1 MSRRRN
7 AAGDSPSAELTRRS
21 KWKRLRYARRA
32 SSSPLVRPSTL
43 SRMTSMNVLSRSLV
57 MPRMMRRS
65 RWTRL
70 TAVAEVAAME
80 KRDRW
85 AEWILDRRFGGDP
98 AAAEAT
104 LRKLGVVR
112 DRVLDRAGIGE
123 SDVVLDV
130 GAGDGLIAFGALARG
145 DRRCEFVQAPAEDL
159 APIADESVDVV
170 TTRSVI
176 IYVEDKRRAF
186 AEFFRVLRRGGR
198 LSMFEPINRFG
209 YPEPDGTWMGIEVG
223 PVWELAR
230 RVRDRYNEMAGD
242 EGPMLDFDERDL
254 LELAHGAGFE
264 RADVL
269 LEARIERGALW
280 DAEPPTFDRLLNSA
294 PNPNAP
300 TFAEVLDAEL
310 DEEERERFLAY
321 VRPRYEAGE
330 TVGRSAVAYLRATKR
345 NGSSTRP

>member
-1 MSRRRN
+1 M
-7 AAGDSPSAELTRRS
+7 G
-21 KWKRLRYARRA
+21 
-32 SSSPLVRPSTL
+32 
-43 SRMTSMNVLSRSLV
+43 
-57 MPRMMRRS
+57 
-65 RWTRL
+65 
-70 TAVAEVAAME
+70 
-80 KRDRW
+80 RDRW
-85 AEWILDRRFGGDP
+85 AEWILSRRFGGDA

-104 LRKLGVVR
+104 LRNLGVVR
-112 DRVLDRAGIGE
+112 DRVLERAELKEGE
-123 SDVVLDV
+123 TLLDV
-130 GAGDGLIAFGALARG
+130 GCGDGLIAFGALDRG
-145 DRRCEFVQAPAEDL
+145 AGRVIFSDVSQDLLDMSRDLAGGDPRCEFVQAGAEDL
-159 APIADESVDVV
+159 APIADESVDIV

-176 IYVEDKRRAF
+176 IYVEEKRRAF
-186 AEFFRVLRRGGR
+186 TEFFRVLRPGGR

-209 YPEPDGTWMGIEVG
+209 NPEPDGTWLGIDVG

-242 EGPMLDFDERDL
+242 ERTMLDFDERDL
-254 LELAHGAGFE
+254 LEFAHEAGFE
-264 RADVL
+264 SADVL

-280 DAEPPTFDRLLNSA
+280 DAEPPTFDRLLSIA